1 MADKTEEPKSPNG
14 CDSEIFMQTIS
25 ASSMEKTKG
34 EIQFLTID
42 QPPLEQTIETESMDT
57 LDQKAYSEKKKSER
71 TIPDA
76 NSLFEAMPLLSK
88 HTRILGGDESN
99 HVFRH

>member
-34 EIQFLTID
+34 EI
-42 QPPLEQTIETESMDT
+42 
-57 LDQKAYSEKKKSER
+57 
-71 TIPDA
+71 
-76 NSLFEAMPLLSK
+76 
-88 HTRILGGDESN
+88 
-99 HVFRH
+99 